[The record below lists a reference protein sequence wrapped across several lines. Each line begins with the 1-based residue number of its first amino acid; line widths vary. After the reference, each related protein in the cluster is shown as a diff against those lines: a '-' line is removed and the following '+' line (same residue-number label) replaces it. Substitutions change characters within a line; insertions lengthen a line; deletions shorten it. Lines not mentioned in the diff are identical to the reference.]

1 MENVVLQTAINV
13 TVGTPNLEYAV
24 IGGIQAR
31 IMPGTGTYM
40 SGYYAV
46 LGQSSWDKV
55 DKALHLYI
63 GRDIGEVVT
72 SVDMGTILA
81 TGTYN
86 ALGGTDYLLRFS
98 LSGTNLVAQLW
109 DAGGTTKLE
118 EISAIDGTY
127 AEGNAGYVSALRSG
141 TTSYYYDDLNVS
153 VVPEPASILLLAL
166 GGLLTFGHRYRM
178 SL

>member
-1 MENVVLQTAINV
+1 
-13 TVGTPNLEYAV
+13 
-24 IGGIQAR
+24 
-31 IMPGTGTYM
+31 M